1 MIGNQNMLLLV
12 YLMLL
17 KLHDRH
23 WQKKL
28 INLLDEFDLRNKIVT
43 YVKVESSNL
52 NTIMGVFKSIV
63 KCETLGLEGS
73 F

>member
-1 MIGNQNMLLLV
+1 
-12 YLMLL
+12 MLL
-17 KLHDRH
+17 KLHDRR

-28 INLLDEFDLRNKIVT
+28 IHLLDEFDLRNKIIT
-43 YVKVESSNL
+43 YVKDANL

>member
-1 MIGNQNMLLLV
+1 
-12 YLMLL
+12 MLL

-23 WQKKL
+23 WPKKK
-28 INLLDEFDLRNKIVT
+28 IHLLDEFNLKNKIIT
-43 YVKVESSNL
+43 YFKDEGSNL

-63 KCETLGLEGS
+63 KCVTLGLEKS